1 LIAWLAHSGERW
13 VPLLDSAN
21 LAFHEAGHPL
31 LGMLSERLTVY
42 GGTVLQLLLPAAVAA
57 SFWVRREAVSFAFAL
72 GWLAENLWNVSRYMA
87 DARARE
93 LPLVGSGE
101 HDWTE
106 IFLRWGALESDTA
119 IAGATRFLG
128 WLLLVGA
135 TIWLVRRWSA
145 ASE

>member
-106 IFLRWGALESDTA
+106 IFLRWGALESDTT

-128 WLLLVGA
+128 WLLLVAA